1 MSWQIDPAHSV
12 VEFSVR
18 HMMISRVRGRFHKFD
33 GTFNL
38 DEEHP
43 ERSWV
48 EFTVHVDSIDTGEPN
63 RDNHLRSADFFDV
76 ASFPTMTF
84 RSTAIERAGP
94 NTYRVKGDLTIRGVT
109 RPVELEVTDE
119 GRTKDPWGN
128 ERWGFSVRTAIN
140 RKDFGLTWNVP
151 LEAGGWLVG
160 DQVNIEVELQAVKK
174 VATQV
179 A

>member
-1 MSWQIDPAHSV
+1 MSWSIDPAHSV
-12 VEFSVR
+12 VGFSVR
-18 HMMISRVRGRFHKFD
+18 HMMVSRVRGRFGKFE

-43 ERSWV
+43 ERSSV
-48 EFTVHVDSIDTGEPN
+48 EFTVYVDSIDTGVPA
-63 RDNHLRSADFFDV
+63 RDEHLRSADFFD
-76 ASFPTMTF
+76 AANFPTITF
-84 RSTAIERAGP
+84 RSTAVKRVGP
-94 NTYRVKGDLTIRGVT
+94 NAYRVKGDLTIRGTT

-119 GRTKDPWGN
+119 GRNKDPWGN
-128 ERWGFSVRTAIN
+128 LRWGFSARTAIN

-160 DQVNIEVELQAVKK
+160 DQVNIEIELEAVKQA
-174 VATQV
+174 ATQV